1 MDASLRSF
9 APGALVPSLLILF
22 FFLVAATI
30 FRTEVPVL
38 IDYPNHLA
46 RFWLLLGGARLP
58 SLAPFYVVDWG
69 QSILVGIDVLAVFL
83 GQFLPYT
90 IAGKVIAFLALA
102 GPPAATACLSR
113 AVFGR
118 WHWWHLSFPLLTWST
133 TALYG
138 LLAFQISIAL
148 ALAFSSIDPYLSK
161 ARGVKIFLRILFGFL
176 VLFFHPFGLGFYL
189 LTLFAIIV
197 GPDWR
202 SLAER
207 SRQVRIARDTILAVP
222 TLVVPVICLLLFAPT
237 LPGWHSKTTAIISWP
252 FGLHYQIYSVLSPFW
267 AYKPGVDLLFFAPLL
282 AILGYAL
289 YTRRIQTHAGLVIV
303 AFFLGILSVV
313 SPPVVGDEPS
323 FGLRFPIMA
332 ALLLFAG
339 VLPEPFAERTVRIAI
354 AAGVFA
360 LAFARWAYIDHIW
373 QLRQSDVRSL
383 ESALSHVPP
392 GAKVFALRSA
402 ATDIRSGRSL
412 FERLFVFDSRHWRGD
427 LRHMPTLAIPQRQA
441 FIPSL
446 FAIPGEQPVRILTPG
461 DTVETNIY
469 DVPDVH
475 VIEKTLSPQDSD
487 SYLRDWDKRFDYVVL
502 IEMNH
507 EDLRDPFDPPAPLQL
522 VSDNGYAQLYRIVK

>member
-1 MDASLRSF
+1 MDATSRSF
-9 APGALVPSLLILF
+9 APSALVPSLLILIC
-22 FFLVAATI
+22 FLVAATI
-30 FRTEVPVL
+30 FRTEVPIL

-69 QSILVGIDVLAVFL
+69 QSILVGIDVLALFL

-102 GPPAATACLSR
+102 GPPAGAACLSR

-138 LLAFQISIAL
+138 LLAFQISIAF
-148 ALAFSSIDPYLSK
+148 ALAFSCIDLRLPTR
-161 ARGVKIFLRILFGFL
+161 RGVKIVLRILFGSL

-189 LTLFAIIV
+189 LTLFAIII

-207 SRQVRIARDTILAVP
+207 SRQLQITRDAVLAVP

-237 LPGWHSKTTAIISWP
+237 LPRWHSKTTAIISWP

-289 YTRRIQTHAGLVIV
+289 YTKRIQTYAGLVIV

-313 SPPVVGDEPS
+313 SPQVVGDEPS
-323 FGLRFPIMA
+323 FSLRFPIMA

-339 VLPEPFAERTVRIAI
+339 VLPEPLAERTVRIVA

-360 LAFARWAYIDHIW
+360 LAFARLAYIDHVW

-392 GAKVFALRSA
+392 GAKVFALRP
-402 ATDIRSGRSL
+402 ATADLRSGGSL
-412 FERLFVFDSRHWRGD
+412 FHRLFVFDSRPWRGD

-441 FIPSL
+441 FVPSL
-446 FAIPGEQPVRILTPG
+446 FATPGQQPVRFLPPW
-461 DTVETNIY
+461 DALENNMY
-469 DVPDVH
+469 EVPDVH
-475 VIEKTLSPQDSD
+475 VIEKALSPQDSD
-487 SYLRDWDKRFDYVVL
+487 SYLRDWDKRFDYVLL

-507 EDLRDPFDPPAPLQL
+507 ENLKRPLDLPGTLQL
-522 VSDNGYAQLYRIVK
+522 VSDDGYAQLYRIVR